1 MKEQGPVFVTAF
13 SPLAMII
20 TAALA
25 AIILA
30 EQVRLGRY
38 IFTNHVKDQLHLC
51 LLIFGA
57 TICMMFL
64 RCIFLLFFSVIGTIL
79 IVIGLYAVVWGKSKE
94 RSTSLLKD
102 VKSMGHELPI
112 TNGTTKSSPDSKN
125 DTTGP
130 AENVVKV
137 PINPQES

>member
-57 TICMMFL
+57 TIY
-64 RCIFLLFFSVIGTIL
+64 I
-79 IVIGLYAVVWGKSKE
+79 
-94 RSTSLLKD
+94 
-102 VKSMGHELPI
+102 
-112 TNGTTKSSPDSKN
+112 
-125 DTTGP
+125 
-130 AENVVKV
+130 
-137 PINPQES
+137 